1 MRLTLLGL
9 KCSQCISRM
18 WNILGCCRES
28 YTQYFLLT
36 FNTFH
41 AVVQDYIYPGAK
53 DRQFL
58 QYFHKA
64 AARNNFN
71 VAKYNELKD
80 ELAQVG

>member
-1 MRLTLLGL
+1 MHRCISNKWTLLD
-9 KCSQCISRM
+9 
-18 WNILGCCRES
+18 CCREGR
-28 YTQYFLLT
+28 YVLLT
-36 FNTFH
+36 FNTSPPFP
-41 AVVQDYIYPGAK
+41 QDYIYPDAK

-64 AARNNFN
+64 AAKKNFN